1 MGAIF
6 GVIFFIWLLIVGLS
20 GIELSIAGIIVSSI
34 FSKKGKRFA
43 KPLKV
48 VSIILLTFCAL
59 ITLIPTGYFSFIFVA
74 NTMPPEDYVE
84 TEITIEENGY
94 QDERFTADGKVYEVI
109 DLYVNNEDYL
119 DNPIYSY
126 KTSGLLNGSQCGN
139 YYAVENTNNF
149 DLVCDWFGLLFA
161 PIDEKQEVLDYYLSI
176 ENQDYYYYDY
186 SKEESILID
195 ENFTK
200 SLNEFLSK
208 DLSNEDAITSSLE
221 DIDSYDI
228 DVISSDKLIY
238 VTSYYFVY
246 LNDSM
251 YYIYESTFIEDVGFE
266 HTLILL
272 DEQLKTH
279 FINII
284 ENI

>member
-1 MGAIF
+1 MGAVF
-6 GVIFFIWLLIVGLS
+6 GVLFFIWLLIVGLS

-43 KPLKV
+43 NPLKV
-48 VSIILLTFCAL
+48 ASIVLLTIYAL

-84 TEITIEENGY
+84 TKITVEENGY

-109 DLYVNNEDYL
+109 DLYVNNEV
-119 DNPIYSY
+119 
-126 KTSGLLNGSQCGN
+126 T
-139 YYAVENTNNF
+139 
-149 DLVCDWFGLLFA
+149 
-161 PIDEKQEVLDYYLSI
+161 
-176 ENQDYYYYDY
+176 
-186 SKEESILID
+186 
-195 ENFTK
+195 
-200 SLNEFLSK
+200 
-208 DLSNEDAITSSLE
+208 ITSNLE

-228 DVISSDKLIY
+228 DLISSDKLIY

-266 HTLILL
+266 NTLILL
-272 DEQLKTH
+272 DDQLNTH